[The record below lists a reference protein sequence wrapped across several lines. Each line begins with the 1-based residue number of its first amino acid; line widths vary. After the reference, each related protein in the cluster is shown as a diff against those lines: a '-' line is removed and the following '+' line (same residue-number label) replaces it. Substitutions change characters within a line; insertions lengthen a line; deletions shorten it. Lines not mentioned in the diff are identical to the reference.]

1 MKNTRKTKKVVTLSA
16 SQRINRVE
24 VVIYS
29 ERDKM
34 KRKEWYLVL
43 LLLAVLLLLCG
54 MTGRGI
60 GAVIRSF

>member
-54 MTGRGI
+54 LTGRAI
-60 GAVIRSF
+60 GTVLRPF

>member
-29 ERDKM
+29 ESDKM

-54 MTGRGI
+54 LTGRAI
-60 GAVIRSF
+60 GTVLRPF

>member
-1 MKNTRKTKKVVTLSA
+1 
-16 SQRINRVE
+16 
-24 VVIYS
+24 
-29 ERDKM
+29 M

-54 MTGRGI
+54 LNGRVI

>member
-34 KRKEWYLVL
+34 KRKEWYMVL
-43 LLLAVLLLLCG
+43 LLLAMLLLLCG
-54 MTGRGI
+54 LTGRAI
-60 GAVIRSF
+60 CVAMRPF

>member
-43 LLLAVLLLLCG
+43 LLLAVLLLICG
-54 MTGRGI
+54 LTGRAI
-60 GAVIRSF
+60 GTVLRPF

>member
-34 KRKEWYLVL
+34 KCKEWYLVL

-54 MTGRGI
+54 LTGRAI
-60 GAVIRSF
+60 GTVLRPF